1 MAWVQRPSGQIKVE
15 GSARAFRGSYFGYS
29 RECFIEA
36 NIDNQ
41 SKSLLDSQE
50 KNCVHIKN
58 KVENF

>member
-1 MAWVQRPSGQIKVE
+1 MPSRMAWVQRPSCLIKLE
-15 GSARAFRGSYFGYS
+15 GSARAFRGSYFG
-29 RECFIEA
+29 FIEA

-58 KVENF
+58 KDENF